1 MIANARMYSVTPAVA
16 ALWRNLLGAI
26 LKGADGSIEVV
37 DHAPPAPIS
46 ELWKRPDKAAV
57 FMCGLPWSLAT
68 PRPALVAAP
77 IPSPLAYGG
86 RACFLTRLLGPADT
100 PFQSL
105 EHTFGPPPAPTPA
118 QS

>member
-37 DHAPPAPIS
+37 DHTPPAPIS

-57 FMCGLPWSLAT
+57 FMCGLPWSLAS
-68 PRPALVAAP
+68 PRPTLVAAP
-77 IPSPLAYGG
+77 RPSPAAYGG
-86 RACFLTRLLGPADT
+86 RARYWTHLLVPAGS
-100 PFQSL
+100 PLPSL
-105 EHTFGPPPAPTPA
+105 EPTSRPPLSLTPP
-118 QS
+118 Q